1 MFIVYHGSS
10 RLSRKKSNFFQE
22 LPPKVAILLLPTVVK
37 DGEHDYSGSGEL
49 TIEKN
54 PDVTLLSIYHQSTDF
69 KHRNLLLAQSIEKY
83 TLFLDTRQSASVRK
97 TAHEERYSL

>member
-22 LPPKVAILLLPTVVK
+22 LPPTVAILPLSAVVK
-37 DGEHDYSGSGEL
+37 DGEHDYSGSGVL

-54 PDVTLLSIYHQSTDF
+54 PDVTVLPIYH
-69 KHRNLLLAQSIEKY
+69 
-83 TLFLDTRQSASVRK
+83 
-97 TAHEERYSL
+97 